1 MTQMQDLRKK
11 SDAELVE
18 TVQAA
23 RKTIKDERFMD
34 AFSRKAGIIHSAKKD
49 AARALTELNTRRRNS
64 ETK

>member
-1 MTQMQDLRKK
+1 MTQMQDLRTK

-23 RKTIKDERFMD
+23 RKALKDERFKD
-34 AFSRKAGIIHSAKKD
+34 GFSRKAAIIRNAKKD
-49 AARALTELNTRRRNS
+49 TARALTELNTRRNKG

>member
-18 TVQAA
+18 TVQEA
-23 RKTIKDERFMD
+23 RKTIREERFKD
-34 AFSRKAGIIHSAKKD
+34 LFSRKAGTIRNAKKD
-49 AARALTELNTRRRNS
+49 VARSLTELNHRRRNN